1 MIRFERVNDMRP
13 ELVDI
18 HRQGFDPGWSATTF
32 AEFLAK
38 DTVRLFCAFDSDVMV
53 SFVLTSYI
61 SPQCEILTFATAPL
75 QRCKGIGRALL
86 AHMFEA
92 MRRDGAEEVFLE
104 VATDNDAA
112 RGLYQSLGFTQVGL
126 RKSYYARRVGYPV
139 DALVLSCDLKTQA

>member
-1 MIRFERVNDMRP
+1 MIRFERVSEMRP

-18 HRQGFDPGWSATTF
+18 HHQGFDPGWSTTTF
-32 AEFLAK
+32 EEFLAK
-38 DTVRLFCAFDSDVMV
+38 DAVRLFCAFEGDRML
-53 SFVLTSYI
+53 SFVLVSYI
-61 SPQCEILTFATAPL
+61 SPQCEILTFATA
-75 QRCKGIGRALL
+75 QSERRKGAGRALF
-86 AHMFEA
+86 AYMFDA

-139 DALVLSCDLKTQA
+139 DALVLSCDLKTEA